1 MANQLSTRILH
12 LHVTKSAGTAV
23 RAALTKANGG
33 TLRIFPH
40 NDEKE
45 YKNFDANDY
54 DVFSGHFGFET
65 AVTIGGDIITILRNP
80 VDRFL
85 SVYYFWRKLYKTKSE
100 ISLNTII
107 ASKYS
112 IDDFVMIKDEPFML
126 EELYNRATWQIACG
140 SSLAHRRRKRSLGKT
155 DQDILQMALANLR
168 TFAVVGIQEDMLSF
182 AHKFTE
188 KFRIDINVERLNV
201 TRERADIADVSV
213 RTLTKIREWVHLDME
228 LYANACVLAR

>member
-1 MANQLSTRILH
+1 M
-12 LHVTKSAGTAV
+12 
-23 RAALTKANGG
+23 
-33 TLRIFPH
+33 
-40 NDEKE
+40 
-45 YKNFDANDY
+45 
-54 DVFSGHFGFET
+54 
-65 AVTIGGDIITILRNP
+65 
-80 VDRFL
+80 
-85 SVYYFWRKLYKTKSE
+85 YKTNAE

-112 IDDFVMIKDEPFML
+112 IDDFVMIKDKSFML

-168 TFAVVGIQEDMLSF
+168 SFAVVGVQDDMLRF

-188 KFRIDINVERLNV
+188 KFGIDINVERLNV

-213 RTLTKIREWVHLDME
+213 RTLTDP
-228 LYANACVLAR
+228 